1 MIGINWKAEFD
12 YLEDF
17 FLDRISK
24 KRIEITTDEKTFLKV
39 EIIDIGTVEL
49 SKPYGIFRWYTK
61 SKDGT
66 VNSYNF
72 ASRREALY
80 DFMEINI
87 KEFLKQFGGT

>member
-1 MIGINWKAEFD
+1 MIEINWKAEFD

-24 KRIEITTDEKTFLKV
+24 KRIQMITDEKTFLKV

-72 ASRREALY
+72 ASRREALH
-80 DFMEINI
+80 DFMEMNI